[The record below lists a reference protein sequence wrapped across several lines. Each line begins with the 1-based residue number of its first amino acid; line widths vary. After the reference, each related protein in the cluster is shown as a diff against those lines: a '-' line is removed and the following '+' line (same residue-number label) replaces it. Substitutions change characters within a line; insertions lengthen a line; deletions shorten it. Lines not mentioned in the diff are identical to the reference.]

1 MADKNLKIE
10 IQKVI
15 DNIPD
20 RVLEDVL
27 VILKDIEN
35 KSKTT
40 TDDMLLEKIL
50 EEDKNLL
57 HRLAQ

>member
-1 MADKNLKIE
+1 MVEKNLKIE
-10 IQKVI
+10 IQKII

-20 RVLEDVL
+20 KVLEEVL